1 MNSLDLFDLKRRE
14 GNLALNKHANRD
26 MKRILSID
34 ATAYQDG
41 ALSAKNKELLGLAT
55 STVLRCDDCITFHL
69 LNSFEAKVTDEEL
82 VEMFTI
88 AMLVGGSI
96 TIPHIR
102 RALVKWDKMIK
113 KQFLTEILA
122 KAQLLTQKQQDLE
135 PTMKEICELLDSEIE
150 YYNWTGF
157 YLVDS
162 PKMLKLGP
170 YVGKATDH
178 TLIPFGKGICG
189 QAAETG
195 YPFVI
200 DDVKAQNNYLACSI
214 DVKSEIVIPLFRNN
228 ILYGEIDIDSHTI
241 NAFDDLDR
249 WFLEEIGK
257 LLEKI

>member
-1 MNSLDLFDLKRRE
+1 
-14 GNLALNKHANRD
+14 
-26 MKRILSID
+26 
-34 ATAYQDG
+34 
-41 ALSAKNKELLGLAT
+41 
-55 STVLRCDDCITFHL
+55 
-69 LNSFEAKVTDEEL
+69 
-82 VEMFTI
+82 MFTI

-113 KQFLTEILA
+113 KQFLSEILE
-122 KAQLLTQKQQDLE
+122 KTQLLTQKQQGLE
-135 PTMKEICELLDSEIE
+135 PTMQEICELLDSEID

-178 TLIPFGKGICG
+178 VLIPFGKGICG
-189 QAAETG
+189 QAAQTG
-195 YPFVI
+195 YAFVI

-214 DVKSEIVIPLFRNN
+214 DVKSEIVVPLFRNN

-257 LLEKI
+257 LLEKV